1 MDTSEAESELSEL
14 ETRIERLRAL
24 YEQYFLG
31 LEKLEPLIARKDVDR
46 RIWVLRREQLR
57 NTGLRFKF
65 QMLIQRYNSF
75 QQYWGRILR
84 EIENGTYRRDVV
96 RAAKRFGAKE
106 ALTILG
112 RRRAQKY
119 EALAIAQQARREGWS
134 KDAQVEEL
142 PDEYLEE
149 EPLEEHLVE
158 DEYLGDDDLEPVSD
172 LDDDDDDD
180 DEAPTLSF
188 RRDHHAALAAHIA
201 AAQRDRQIGAGSARA
216 PVARPSS
223 PAPEV
228 VAPAARPS
236 SPAAEIAAPVAR
248 PASPAAEPAAPA
260 VRPPSPAA
268 PAAKSPPAKME
279 PIAPL
284 PRSSDPDAAKRRVA
298 ELAAQGRPSRSQSS
312 GAHDEAGPLELDL
325 DFDGPRTSKK
335 TTKPPPRRTSSAK
348 MGAVKSSA
356 TPASGVA
363 SQKPGSGRKQSNR
376 NLRMR
381 AFIAPTHPRARPS
394 APTTEESP
402 PPPQLR
408 DAMLPPPPP
417 PPEPSAAAPGPAR
430 AQERPRPQPAARG
443 GAAAPP
449 EPDAGLEEK
458 RLRQIYAKY
467 IATKRSVNEP
477 TAGITFEKLAESLRA
492 QAAKLRESHA
502 ANSVDY
508 DVIVKNGKTLLKPI
522 LK

>member
-1 MDTSEAESELSEL
+1 MDTSEAEKELSEL

-119 EALAIAQQARREGWS
+119 EVLAIAQQARREGWS
-134 KDAQVEEL
+134 KGAQVEEL

-149 EPLEEHLVE
+149 ESLEEHLME

-172 LDDDDDDD
+172 RDDDGDDD

-201 AAQRDRQIGAGSARA
+201 AAQRDGLSGAA
-216 PVARPSS
+216 
-223 PAPEV
+223 PAP
-228 VAPAARPS
+228 APAARPS
-236 SPAAEIAAPVAR
+236 SPVVEVV
-248 PASPAAEPAAPA
+248 APA
-260 VRPPSPAA
+260 V
-268 PAAKSPPAKME
+268 PAAKSPPVKPE

-284 PRSSDPDAAKRRVA
+284 PRPSDAEAAKRRVA
-298 ELAAQGRPSRSQSS
+298 ELAAQGRSQRGQDPSP
-312 GAHDEAGPLELDL
+312 GGEAGPLELDL

-356 TPASGVA
+356 TPATGVA

-381 AFIAPTHPRARPS
+381 AFIAPTPPRARPS
-394 APTTEESP
+394 APAPEESP
-402 PPPQLR
+402 PPSPPR
-408 DAMLPPPPP
+408 AAMLPPPPP
-417 PPEPSAAAPGPAR
+417 PPEPSAAAGVAPR
-430 AQERPRPQPAARG
+430 AQERPRPQAARSV
-443 GAAAPP
+443 AAAPAEQDP
-449 EPDAGLEEK
+449 GLEER

-467 IATKRSVNEP
+467 IETKRSVNEP

-502 ANSVDY
+502 AKSVDY